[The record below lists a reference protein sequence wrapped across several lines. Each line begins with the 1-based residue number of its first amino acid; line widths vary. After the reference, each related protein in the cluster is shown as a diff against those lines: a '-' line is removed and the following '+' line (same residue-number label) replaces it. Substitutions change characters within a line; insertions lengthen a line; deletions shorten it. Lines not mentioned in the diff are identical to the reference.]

1 MFAYDLLCPVCG
13 AVMDSIHAS
22 QVGGMG
28 ESLIGSDG
36 RQIHREESPECTKDE
51 KWIRGWDHGEITE
64 IPNEEEKHKIC
75 KGANMSERT
84 TEERIKDAIN
94 EIVTLP
100 ENAGRDTEL
109 KSLNLD
115 SLDVTELVMEVED
128 EFDGVTVEDDVVEKW
143 GTVGGTVGDIID
155 YVEGKLA

>member
-1 MFAYDLLCPVCG
+1 M
-13 AVMDSIHAS
+13 
-22 QVGGMG
+22 
-28 ESLIGSDG
+28 
-36 RQIHREESPECTKDE
+36 
-51 KWIRGWDHGEITE
+51 
-64 IPNEEEKHKIC
+64 
-75 KGANMSERT
+75 MSERT

-143 GTVGGTVGDIID
+143 ETIGNIID